1 MLGIEDKGV
10 LTAYL
15 LCIASTVLCVVYGLL
30 NWNKGEEALQP
41 DDVKWAAEEQKVEE
55 EFLSKIQGGLRC

>member
-15 LCIASTVLCVVYGLL
+15 LCIISAVLCVVYGLI
-30 NWNKGEEALQP
+30 NWNRGAEDVQP
-41 DDVKWAAEEQKVEE
+41 DDVKWAAEENKVEE
-55 EFLSKIQGGLRC
+55 EL